1 MAGRFRILS
10 LLKKGSRESTIFFF
24 LLKRNIAYYKV
35 ILMFKSLLR
44 VQNSLH
50 VIVRNEIPRCQCN
63 SCESVIARS
72 FSDEAIS
79 LKKLGTGSAIQ
90 TYDYKM
96 RLLHFIHN
104 DSSVPRKLLYV
115 LINKHFTKS
124 SLAI

>member
-1 MAGRFRILS
+1 
-10 LLKKGSRESTIFFF
+10 
-24 LLKRNIAYYKV
+24 
-35 ILMFKSLLR
+35 MFKPLLR

-50 VIVRNEIPRCQCN
+50 VIV
-63 SCESVIARS
+63 RS